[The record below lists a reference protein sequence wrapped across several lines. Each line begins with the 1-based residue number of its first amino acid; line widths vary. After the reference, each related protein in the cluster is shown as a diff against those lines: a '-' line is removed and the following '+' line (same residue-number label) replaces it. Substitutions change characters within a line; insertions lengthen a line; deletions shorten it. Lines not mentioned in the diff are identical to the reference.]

1 LAFIE
6 APIAS
11 ARHWLRAHLDNS
23 LYRTG
28 YLLMLGT
35 GTTAVLGVAFWALAA
50 HAYSAHAVGVNSAV
64 IAATTLVSSACT
76 LGLNAVL
83 VRYLPVAGVSTRG
96 LIVKSY
102 ALTIGLS
109 LVVGEAAALTSQL
122 WSSRLG
128 FLAAGWWLIA
138 FPLATAAITVFT
150 LQDGVL
156 IGLRAARWIPIENA
170 TYAVAKLILLG
181 VLSTALPGVG
191 LFVAWNAPLPLAI
204 LFISVLIF
212 RRLIPASPTS
222 VALDRKKLI
231 AMAKG
236 NYLGTLAG
244 LVSGLY
250 MPILVANHTDPAH
263 AAYFYIPWMIALA
276 LQLVAINVSTS
287 LTVEAAVDPARLS
300 DLTRKAFRHS
310 MLLVSPPALATLIAA
325 PWMLLAFGS
334 AYADGGAPLLRLL
347 AISLI
352 PNVIVAL
359 GVTVAR
365 IEQRGVVVL
374 AIQGAQ
380 SVLAIGLS
388 AALLP
393 TMGISGVGVAWI
405 ASQSLLAVVLLAG
418 ILRPLLPVSFRPR

>member
-1 LAFIE
+1 MAFIE

-11 ARHWLRAHLDNS
+11 ARHWLREHLGNP

-35 GTTAVLGVAFWALAA
+35 GLTAVLGVAFWALAA

-64 IAATTLVSSACT
+64 ISATTLLSSACT

-83 VRYLPVAGVSTRG
+83 VRYLPVAGRSTRA

-128 FLAAGWWLIA
+128 FLAGGGWLIA

-156 IGLRAARWIPIENA
+156 VGLRAAKWIPIENA
-170 TYAVAKLILLG
+170 TYSVAKLILLG
-181 VLSTALPGVG
+181 VLTSALPGVG

-204 LFISVLIF
+204 LLISVLIF
-212 RRLIPASPTS
+212 RRLIPESQPT
-222 VALDRKKLI
+222 AELDSKRLV

-236 NYLGTLAG
+236 NYLGTLAS
-244 LVSGLY
+244 LLSGLY
-250 MPILVANHTDPAH
+250 MPILVANHTDPTH
-263 AAYFYIPWMIALA
+263 AAYFYIPWMILLA
-276 LQLVAINVSTS
+276 LQLVVLNVSTS
-287 LTVEAAVDPARLS
+287 LTVEAAVDPARLT
-300 DLTRKAFRHS
+300 DLTRKAFQHS
-310 MLLVSPPALATLIAA
+310 MLLVSPPALATFIAA
-325 PWMLLAFGS
+325 PWLLLAFGS
-334 AYADGGAPLLRLL
+334 AYSDGGTALLRLL
-347 AISLI
+347 AIGLI
-352 PNVIVAL
+352 PNVVVAL

-365 IEQRGVVVL
+365 IEQRGGAVL

-380 SVLAIGLS
+380 AACAIGLS
-388 AALLP
+388 AVLLP

-405 ASQSLLAVVLLAG
+405 ASQSLLAVVLLAS
-418 ILRPLLPVSFRPR
+418 ILRPLLPVPFRR